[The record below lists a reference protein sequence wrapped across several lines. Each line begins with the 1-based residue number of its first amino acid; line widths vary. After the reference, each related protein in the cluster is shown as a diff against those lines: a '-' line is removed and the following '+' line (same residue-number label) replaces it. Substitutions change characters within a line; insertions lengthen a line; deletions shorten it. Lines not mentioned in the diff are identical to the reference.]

1 MSFVIEKTGL
11 PEVVLIKPKLYNDNR
26 GAFAELYQKNK
37 FFSLLKKKVEF
48 VQENI
53 SFSKKN
59 VIRGIHFQIKKP
71 QGKLIRVLNGR
82 IFDVI
87 VDLRKNSS
95 SFGKWIGVHLS
106 SENLEQIWIPPG
118 FGHGFMSKTNNVILS
133 YYVTEYWKPKYE
145 RCIKWNDKDLNI
157 KWPLTKNYK
166 PIISKK
172 DSKGLKFKDV
182 KS

>member
-1 MSFVIEKTGL
+1 MSS
-11 PEVVLIKPKLYNDNR
+11 
-26 GAFAELYQKNK
+26 FAC
-37 FFSLLKKKVEF
+37 
-48 VQENI
+48 
-53 SFSKKN
+53 
-59 VIRGIHFQIKKP
+59 
-71 QGKLIRVLNGR
+71 
-82 IFDVI
+82 
-87 VDLRKNSS
+87 LRKNSS